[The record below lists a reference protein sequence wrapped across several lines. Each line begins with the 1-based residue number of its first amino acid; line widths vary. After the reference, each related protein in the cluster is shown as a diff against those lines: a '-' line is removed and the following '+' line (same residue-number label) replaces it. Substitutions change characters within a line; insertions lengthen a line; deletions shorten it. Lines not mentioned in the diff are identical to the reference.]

1 MSLTSAMLTGVTG
14 LLANAEDISV
24 IGNNL
29 ANVNTVGFKG
39 SRTLFSDML
48 SSDIGNGSQIG
59 RGTQI
64 QKVDNIISQSSFDSS
79 EIASDVAIQ
88 GSGFFVVAANTGIP
102 PAAAAIG
109 TTYVTRAG
117 AFRLDGLG
125 NLVNPDG
132 YLVLDGTNAT
142 GGAVI
147 NLGVGSTINSVS
159 STGVITYTT
168 AAGVTASDKTI
179 GIATVPNVGALQK
192 AGNTLYGIALSESAG
207 SGTIAFAAADGIIN
221 KVYSNSLEASNVDM
235 ASQFVRL
242 IQTQQAYTA
251 NSKTITTANEMTDV
265 VLNLIR

>member
-14 LLANAEDISV
+14 LLANAEDIGV

-88 GSGFFVVAANTGIP
+88 GSGFFIVAADTDPTSGV
-102 PAAAAIG
+102 AIG
-109 TTYVTRAG
+109 TKYVTRAG
-117 AFRLDGLG
+117 AFRLDGQG
-125 NLVNPDG
+125 NLINPDG
-132 YLVLDGTNAT
+132 YLVLDTSGNA
-142 GGAVI
+142 AI
-147 NLGVGSTINSVS
+147 NLGAGSTINSIS

-168 AAGVTASDKTI
+168 AAGVTNSDKTI
-179 GIATVPNVGALQK
+179 GVATVPNVGALQK
-192 AGNTLYGIALSESAG
+192 AGNTLYGIALSEAAG
-207 SGTIAFAAADGIIN
+207 SGTITFAAADGVIN

-235 ASQFVRL
+235 ASEFVKM
-242 IQTQQAYTA
+242 IKTQQAYTA
-251 NSKTITTANEMTDV
+251 NSKTITTADEMTDV
-265 VLNLIR
+265 VLNIIR